1 MLNLSQLTIINLK
14 NLSIMAK
21 KQKKVTA
28 LQLHLLK
35 KLEEIR
41 ESRAWT
47 TREKSQYLNLK
58 REIEL

>member
-1 MLNLSQLTIINLK
+1 MLNLSQSTIINLK

-28 LQLHLLK
+28 LQLQLLK

-41 ESRAWT
+41 ESRVWT